1 MRITATMTNDL
12 LTCRRGP
19 AGRSF
24 AAGSTLD
31 RPVRHS
37 HHAQAF
43 QHRNA
48 FFVFGGIC

>member
-1 MRITATMTNDL
+1 MRVTSNFTNDL
-12 LTCRRGP
+12 LACRREP

-24 AAGSTLD
+24 AAGATLD

-37 HHAQAF
+37 HPAQAF
-43 QHRNA
+43 QYRNA

>member
-1 MRITATMTNDL
+1 MRITSTMTNDL
-12 LTCRRGP
+12 LACLRGP

-37 HHAQAF
+37 HPAQAF
-43 QHRNA
+43 QYRNA
-48 FFVFGGIC
+48 FFVFGGNC

>member
-1 MRITATMTNDL
+1 MLITSIMTNDL
-12 LTCRRGP
+12 LACRRGP
-19 AGRSF
+19 AGQSF
-24 AAGSTLD
+24 AAGATLD

-37 HHAQAF
+37 HPAQAF

>member
-1 MRITATMTNDL
+1 MRITSNMTNDL
-12 LTCRRGP
+12 LARRGP

-24 AAGSTLD
+24 VAGATLD
-31 RPVRHS
+31 RAVRHS

-43 QHRNA
+43 QYRNA